1 MNESR
6 GLVKPYADFVDEL
19 IENLQFHANSDIDPL
34 LEEHGP
40 VEEEAE
46 ENEIKENDITLRGDQ
61 IVYANVTSMTQ

>member
-1 MNESR
+1 M
-6 GLVKPYADFVDEL
+6 KPYADFVDEL

-46 ENEIKENDITLRGDQ
+46 ENEIKENDITLRGD
-61 IVYANVTSMTQ
+61 